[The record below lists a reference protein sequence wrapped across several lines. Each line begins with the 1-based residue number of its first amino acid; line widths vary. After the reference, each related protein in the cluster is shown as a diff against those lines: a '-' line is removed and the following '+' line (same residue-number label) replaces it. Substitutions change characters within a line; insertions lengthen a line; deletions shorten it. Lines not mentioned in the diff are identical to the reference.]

1 MAAPVSKPG
10 RAKNFT
16 ARIPPVLLEEFTLI
30 AKRRGIP
37 RHDLLV
43 AILREWVRANGAED
57 R

>member
-1 MAAPVSKPG
+1 VAAPVSKPG